1 VSLRL
6 LIAQL
11 FAPGRE
17 RSAADRW
24 FRVALVVSYMAAIFY
39 VSGMSGSDI
48 QTPVDDRISH
58 TLAYAGLGI
67 LLMFAAAA
75 FISRWT
81 MLTSMIV
88 IALGILYGASD
99 ELHQSFVPLR
109 DSSSK
114 DLFFDAI
121 GTTLGVFIVRLT
133 VRRSAL

>member
-1 VSLRL
+1 MSLRL

-11 FAPGRE
+11 FGAGRE
-17 RSAADRW
+17 RSALDRW
-24 FRVALVVSYMAAIFY
+24 FRVALVVLYMASIFY

-58 TLAYAGLGI
+58 TAAYAGLGV

-75 FISRWT
+75 FVSSWT
-81 MLTSMIV
+81 TFASIVV
-88 IALGILYGASD
+88 IAVGILYGASD

-114 DLFFDAI
+114 DLLFDAI
-121 GTTLGVFIVRLT
+121 GTILGVLLVRLT
-133 VRRSAL
+133 LRRSAV